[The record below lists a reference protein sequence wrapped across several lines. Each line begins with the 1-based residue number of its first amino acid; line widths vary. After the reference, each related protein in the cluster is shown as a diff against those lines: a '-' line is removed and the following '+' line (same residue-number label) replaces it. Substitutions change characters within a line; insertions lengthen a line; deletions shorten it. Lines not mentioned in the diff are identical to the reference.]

1 MQLNRLI
8 KELSQENILSPEIK
22 TCIVRIL
29 SRRESRLML
38 PEEKARVKIDKQ
50 LRNVGWCIV
59 SRNEYLPN
67 STVAVKE
74 ALMVGNTESDYLLF
88 IDGKAIAVVEA
99 KREEN
104 PLGDDVKKQ
113 AEDYAV
119 SPQSWYALWF
129 EKLIPLVYMAN
140 GNKIYFKNMLVEDSE
155 YEELSQMHS
164 PKKMLQMVGKKS
176 EYGVLPLLEKRGL
189 RDCQYNAEIKF
200 EESLKLGN
208 KKNLAVLA
216 TGSGKTYLACLASY
230 RLLNYTSTKRILF
243 LVDRNNLARQTE
255 TEFSLFDRTENQ
267 MRMGDLY
274 TINRLKKE
282 TDIKSD
288 IVISTI
294 QKLFAVLTGQDIQ
307 ESNEDAEDEIAKND
321 EEKDNNEV
329 VELGDD
335 LKLPPDY
342 FQLIIVDECH
352 RSIYGKWKKVLDYFS
367 SATVLGLTATPTPEA
382 YAYFNN
388 NIIEQYTYDDSVVD
402 GVNVPPRIYRIITD
416 VTEHGGTIEKGSK
429 VIETAKRS
437 GKSETH
443 NAQTTVEYGSTELDR
458 SIVNKSQIR
467 EVLMAYKKAIYE
479 DLYPEREKKWEYIPK
494 TLIFAKSDSHATDI
508 VEIAKE
514 VFKTEFENDE
524 LPENFVQK
532 ITYSSGDSNALIREL
547 RTEKD
552 FRIAVTVTLVATGT
566 DVKPLEV
573 VLFMKDVHSDVLYTQ
588 MKGRGCRVISDD
600 KLKEVTP
607 NADTKECYYIVDA
620 VGVTESEKNIPKP
633 GAGQGP
639 KRALSLEHLLERL
652 AHNEVSD
659 DNLMLLRDYCSTI
672 NRRYEESVLFSRH
685 LDYFITNY
693 GFAPRK
699 LANDINTAFAE
710 GTLVEYIDPSH
721 DNTERMALIYCLIG
735 NLQARNKL
743 LEMQRG
749 YMVESDDR
757 DKVLYAGFSKESAR
771 TYIENFEKYLEDNK
785 DSIEALRIIYNSED
799 IVITH
804 EMLIEL
810 RDRLLAES
818 RQYGVYQ
825 IWKNYKILDEQ
836 GDVEVLDGKENVNAL
851 TNLIQIVRYAYKK
864 NSKLTSLINGY
875 AQRFTLY
882 CGQAQRVL
890 TEDQKDIMQ
899 QIAEYIINDGAIMVM
914 ELNETDT
921 ELWKR
926 AVKSFGGAALASEI
940 QTLSKFILKVA

>member
-1 MQLNRLI
+1 MVVKSR
-8 KELSQENILSPEIK
+8 KEDA
-22 TCIVRIL
+22 
-29 SRRESRLML
+29 ML

-50 LRNVGWCIV
+50 LRNAGWDII

-67 STVAVKE
+67 STTAVKE

-88 IDGKAIAVVEA
+88 VDGKAIAVVEA

-104 PLGDDVKKQ
+104 PLGDEVKKQ

-164 PKKMLQMVGKKS
+164 PKKMLQIIGKKS
-176 EYGVLPLLEKRGL
+176 EYGALPLLEKRGL
-189 RDCQYNAEIKF
+189 RDCQYKAETKL

-230 RLLNYTSTKRILF
+230 RLLNYTQTKRILF
-243 LVDRNNLARQTE
+243 LADRNNLAKQALS
-255 TEFSLFDRTENQ
+255 EFSLFDRTENMQQ
-267 MRMGDLY
+267 MGNLY
-274 TINRLKKE
+274 TIKRLRKE
-282 TDIKSD
+282 NDVNAD

-294 QKLFAVLTGQDIQ
+294 QKLFAVLTGQAIQ
-307 ESNEDAEDEIAKND
+307 DGNEDEEDELAKKN
-321 EEKDNNEV
+321 EEKESKEV
-329 VELGDD
+329 VELCND

-367 SATVLGLTATPTPEA
+367 GATVLGLTATPTPEA
-382 YAYFNN
+382 YAFFNN
-388 NIIEQYTYDDSVVD
+388 NIIENYKYEDSIVD
-402 GVNVPPRIYRIITD
+402 GVNVPSRIYRIITD
-416 VTEHGGTIEKGSK
+416 VTAHGGTIEQGAK
-429 VIETAKRS
+429 VVETAKRT

-443 NAQTTVEYGSTELDR
+443 AAPITVEYGSSELDR
-458 SIVNKSQIR
+458 SVVNKNQIR
-467 EVLMAYKKAIYE
+467 EVLLAYKKAIYE
-479 DLYPEREKKWEYIPK
+479 DLYPERDKKLEFIPK
-494 TLIFAKSDSHATDI
+494 TLIFAKDDNHAAEI
-508 VEIAKE
+508 VEIAE
-514 VFKTEFENDE
+514 DVFKTEFENNT
-524 LPENFVQK
+524 LPKNYVQK
-532 ITYSSGDSNALIREL
+532 ITYTAGDSDALITDL
-547 RTEKD
+547 RTTKD

-588 MKGRGCRVISDD
+588 MKGRGCRIISDD

-620 VGVTESEKNIPKP
+620 VGVTESEKHIPKP
-633 GAGQGP
+633 GVGPGP
-639 KRALSLEHLLERL
+639 KRPLSLEHLLERL

-672 NRRYEESVLFSRH
+672 NRRYEESVLFGRH
-685 LDYFITNY
+685 LDYFITSY

-710 GTLVEYIDPSH
+710 GTLVEYISPSH
-721 DNTERMALIYCLIG
+721 DNTARMALIYCLIG

-749 YMVESDDR
+749 YMVESGDD
-757 DKVLYAGFSKESAR
+757 DKVLYAGFSKESAK
-771 TYIENFEKYLEDNK
+771 TYIENFEKYLDDNK

-799 IVITH
+799 TLITH
-804 EMLIEL
+804 EMLMEL
-810 RDRLLAES
+810 QDRLLAES
-818 RQYGVYQ
+818 RQYGAYQ
-825 IWKNYKILDEQ
+825 IWKNYKLLDEQ
-836 GDVEVLDGKENVNAL
+836 GDVEALDGKANVNAL

-864 NSKLTSLINGY
+864 NQKLTSLINGY
-875 AQRFTLY
+875 AQRFSLY
-882 CGQAQRVL
+882 CGRAQRVL

-899 QIAEYIINDGAIMVM
+899 QIAEYIINDGAITVM

-926 AVKSFGGAALASEI
+926 AVKSFGGATLASEI

>member
-1 MQLNRLI
+1 MVVKSR
-8 KELSQENILSPEIK
+8 KEDA
-22 TCIVRIL
+22 
-29 SRRESRLML
+29 ML

-50 LRNVGWCIV
+50 LRNAGWDII

-67 STVAVKE
+67 STTAVKE

-88 IDGKAIAVVEA
+88 VDGKAIAVVEA

-104 PLGDDVKKQ
+104 PLGDEVKKQ

-164 PKKMLQMVGKKS
+164 PKKMLQIIGKKS
-176 EYGVLPLLEKRGL
+176 EYGALPLLEKRGL
-189 RDCQYNAEIKF
+189 RDCQYKAETKL

-230 RLLNYTSTKRILF
+230 RLLNYTQTKRILF
-243 LVDRNNLARQTE
+243 LADRNNLAKQALS
-255 TEFSLFDRTENQ
+255 EFSLFDRTENMQQ
-267 MRMGDLY
+267 MGNLY
-274 TINRLKKE
+274 TIKRLRKE
-282 TDIKSD
+282 NDVNAD

-294 QKLFAVLTGQDIQ
+294 QKLFAVLTGQAIQ
-307 ESNEDAEDEIAKND
+307 DGNEDEEDELAKKN
-321 EEKDNNEV
+321 EEKESKEV
-329 VELGDD
+329 VELCND

-367 SATVLGLTATPTPEA
+367 GATVLGLTATPTPEA
-382 YAYFNN
+382 YAFFNN
-388 NIIEQYTYDDSVVD
+388 NIIENYKYEDSIVD
-402 GVNVPPRIYRIITD
+402 GVNVPSRIYRIITD
-416 VTEHGGTIEKGSK
+416 VTAHGGTIEQGAK
-429 VIETAKRS
+429 VVETAKRT

-443 NAQTTVEYGSTELDR
+443 AAPITVEYGSSELDR
-458 SIVNKSQIR
+458 SVVNKNQIR
-467 EVLMAYKKAIYE
+467 EVLLAYKKAIYE
-479 DLYPEREKKWEYIPK
+479 DLYPERDKKWEFIPK
-494 TLIFAKSDSHATDI
+494 TLIFAKDDNHAAEI
-508 VEIAKE
+508 VEIAE
-514 VFKTEFENDE
+514 DVFKTEFENNT
-524 LPENFVQK
+524 LPKNYVQK
-532 ITYSSGDSNALIREL
+532 ITYTAGNSDALITDL
-547 RTEKD
+547 RTTKD

-620 VGVTESEKNIPKP
+620 VGVTESEKHIPKP
-633 GAGQGP
+633 GVGPGP
-639 KRALSLEHLLERL
+639 KRPLSLEHLLERL

-672 NRRYEESVLFSRH
+672 NRRYEESVLFGRH
-685 LDYFITNY
+685 LDYFITSY

-710 GTLVEYIDPSH
+710 GTLVEYISPSH
-721 DNTERMALIYCLIG
+721 DNTARMALIYCLIG

-749 YMVESDDR
+749 YMVESGDD
-757 DKVLYAGFSKESAR
+757 DKVLYAGFSKESAK
-771 TYIENFEKYLEDNK
+771 TYIENFEKYLDDNK

-799 IVITH
+799 TLITH
-804 EMLIEL
+804 EMLMEL
-810 RDRLLAES
+810 QDRLLAES
-818 RQYGVYQ
+818 RQYGAYQ
-825 IWKNYKILDEQ
+825 IWKNYKLLDEQ
-836 GDVEVLDGKENVNAL
+836 GDVEALDGKANVNAL

-864 NSKLTSLINGY
+864 NQKLTSLINGY
-875 AQRFTLY
+875 AQRFSLY
-882 CGQAQRVL
+882 CGRAQRVL

-899 QIAEYIINDGAIMVM
+899 QIAEYIINDGVITVM

-926 AVKSFGGAALASEI
+926 AVKSFGGATLASEI

>member
-22 TCIVRIL
+22 ICIVRIL
-29 SRRESRLML
+29 SRKESRLML

-50 LRNVGWCIV
+50 LRNVGWDIV

-176 EYGVLPLLEKRGL
+176 EYGALPLLEKRGL

-307 ESNEDAEDEIAKND
+307 EGNEDAEDEIAKND

-532 ITYSSGDSNALIREL
+532 ITYSSGDSNALIRDL

-710 GTLVEYIDPSH
+710 GTLVEYIGPSH
-721 DNTERMALIYCLIG
+721 DNTERIALIYCLIG

-771 TYIENFEKYLEDNK
+771 TYIENFEKHLEDNK

-899 QIAEYIINDGAIMVM
+899 QIAEYIINDGAITVM

-926 AVKSFGGAALASEI
+926 AVKSFGGAALAGEI

>member
-1 MQLNRLI
+1 M
-8 KELSQENILSPEIK
+8 P
-22 TCIVRIL
+22 
-29 SRRESRLML
+29 ML

-50 LRNVGWCIV
+50 LRNAGWDIV
-59 SRNEYLPN
+59 ARNEYLPN
-67 STVAVKE
+67 STSAVKE
-74 ALMVGNTESDYLLF
+74 ALMGGNTESDYLLF

-104 PLGDDVKKQ
+104 PLGDEVKKQ

-119 SPQSWYALWF
+119 SPQDWYGLWF

-140 GNKIYFKNMLVEDSE
+140 GNKIYFKNMLVEDSD

-164 PKKMLQMVGKKS
+164 PKKMLQIVGKKS
-176 EYGVLPLLEKRGL
+176 EYGALPLIEKRGL
-189 RDCQYNAEIKF
+189 RDCQYRAEVKF
-200 EESLKLGN
+200 EESLKMGN

-230 RLLNYTSTKRILF
+230 RLLNYTPTKRILF

-255 TEFSLFDRTENQ
+255 SEFSVFDRTEGQ
-267 MRMGDLY
+267 QKMGNLY

-282 TDIKSD
+282 EDINGD

-294 QKLFAVLTGQDIQ
+294 QKLFCVLTGQEIKD
-307 ESNEDAEDEIAKND
+307 SDEDAEDEKAKAD
-321 EEKDNNEV
+321 EEKDSKTV
-329 VELGDD
+329 VDLGND

-367 SATVLGLTATPTPEA
+367 GATVLGLTATPTPEA
-382 YAYFNN
+382 YAYFNKN
-388 NIIEQYTYDDSVVD
+388 VIEEYTYDDSVVD
-402 GVNVPPRIYRIITD
+402 GVNVPSRVYRIITD
-416 VTEHGGTIEKGSK
+416 ITAHGGTIEKGTKITETSK
-429 VIETAKRS
+429 RT
-437 GKSETH
+437 GKSEIIDAGTS
-443 NAQTTVEYGSTELDR
+443 VEYGATELDR
-458 SIVNKSQIR
+458 SVVNKKQIK

-479 DLYPEREKKWEYIPK
+479 DLYPSREQKWEYIPK
-494 TLIFAKSDSHATDI
+494 TLIFAKDDNHATEI
-508 VEIAKE
+508 VDIAKD
-514 VFKTEFENDE
+514 VFMSEFENDAI
-524 LPENFVQK
+524 PEKFVQK
-532 ITYSSGDSNALIREL
+532 ITYSAGDSNALIRDL

-620 VGVTESEKNIPKP
+620 VGVTESEKHIPNP
-633 GAGQGP
+633 GPDGSG
-639 KRALSLEHLLERL
+639 KKNLSLEHLLERL

-659 DNLMLLRDYCSTI
+659 ENLMLLRDYCSTI
-672 NRRYEESVLFSRH
+672 NRRYEENVLFGRH
-685 LDYFITNY
+685 LDYFITNF

-699 LANDINTAFAE
+699 LANDINTAFTQ
-710 GTLVEYIDPSH
+710 GTLVEYISPSH
-721 DNTERMALIYCLIG
+721 DNSMRMGLIYCLIG

-749 YMVESDDR
+749 YLVETGDD
-757 DKVLYAGFSKESAR
+757 DKVLYAGFSKESAK
-771 TYIENFEKYLEDNK
+771 TYIENFEKYLEDHK
-785 DSIEALRIIYNSED
+785 DDIEALRIIYNSED
-799 IVITH
+799 KVITH
-804 EMLIEL
+804 DMLMEL
-810 RDRLLAES
+810 RDRLLSES

-825 IWKNYKILDEQ
+825 IWKNYKLLDEQ
-836 GDVEVLDGKENVNAL
+836 GDVEALDGKANVNAL

-864 NSKLTSLINGY
+864 SQKLTSLINGY
-875 AQRFTLY
+875 ASRFSLY
-882 CGQAQRVL
+882 CGQNQRIL
-890 TEDQKDIMQ
+890 TEEQKDIMQ
-899 QIAEYIINDGAIMVM
+899 QIAEYIINDGAITVM

-921 ELWKR
+921 ELWKK
-926 AVKSFGGAALASEI
+926 AVKSFGGKTLASEI

>member
-1 MQLNRLI
+1 
-8 KELSQENILSPEIK
+8 
-22 TCIVRIL
+22 
-29 SRRESRLML
+29 ML

-50 LRNVGWCIV
+50 LRNAGWDIV
-59 SRNEYLPN
+59 ARNEYLPN
-67 STVAVKE
+67 STSAVKE
-74 ALMVGNTESDYLLF
+74 ALMGGNTESDYLLF

-104 PLGDDVKKQ
+104 PLGDEVKKQ

-119 SPQSWYALWF
+119 SPQDWYGVWF

-140 GNKIYFKNMLVEDSE
+140 GNKIYFKNMLVENSD

-164 PKKMLQMVGKKS
+164 PKKMLQIIGKKS
-176 EYGVLPLLEKRGL
+176 EYGALPLIEKRGL
-189 RDCQYNAEIKF
+189 RACQYRAEVKF
-200 EESLKLGN
+200 EESLKMGN

-216 TGSGKTYLACLASY
+216 TGSGKTYLACLAAY

-255 TEFSLFDRTENQ
+255 SEFSVFDRTEGQ
-267 MRMGDLY
+267 QKMGNLY

-282 TDIKSD
+282 EDIKGD

-294 QKLFAVLTGQDIQ
+294 QKLFCVLTGQEIND
-307 ESNEDAEDEIAKND
+307 SDEDAEDEKAKAD
-321 EEKDNNEV
+321 EEKDSKTV
-329 VELGDD
+329 VDLGND

-367 SATVLGLTATPTPEA
+367 GATVLGLTATPTPEA
-382 YAYFNN
+382 YAYFNKN
-388 NIIEQYTYDDSVVD
+388 VIEEYTYDDSVVD
-402 GVNVPPRIYRIITD
+402 GVNVPPRVYRIITD
-416 VTEHGGTIEKGSK
+416 ITAHGGTIENGAKITETSK
-429 VIETAKRS
+429 RT
-437 GKSETH
+437 GKSETID
-443 NAQTTVEYGSTELDR
+443 AGSSVEYGASELDR
-458 SIVNKSQIR
+458 SVVNKKQIK
-467 EVLMAYKKAIYE
+467 EVLMAYKKALYE
-479 DLYPEREKKWEYIPK
+479 DLYPSRERKWEYIPK
-494 TLIFAKSDSHATDI
+494 TLIFAKSDPHANDI
-508 VEIAKE
+508 VEIVEE
-514 VFKTEFENDE
+514 VFKVEFENGK
-524 LPENFVQK
+524 LPKNFVKK
-532 ITYSSGDSNALIREL
+532 ITYTAGDSNALIRDL

-620 VGVTESEKNIPKP
+620 VGVTESEKHIPKP
-633 GAGQGP
+633 GPDGSG
-639 KRALSLEHLLERL
+639 KKNLSLEHLLERL

-659 DNLMLLRDYCSTI
+659 ENLMLLRDYCSTI
-672 NRRYEESVLFSRH
+672 NRRYEESVLFGRH
-685 LDYFITNY
+685 LDYFITNF

-699 LANDINTAFAE
+699 LANDINTAFAQ
-710 GTLVEYIDPSH
+710 GTLVEYISPSH
-721 DNTERMALIYCLIG
+721 DNSMRMGLIYCLIG

-749 YMVESDDR
+749 YLVETGDD
-757 DKVLYAGFSKESAR
+757 DKVLYAGFSKETAKK
-771 TYIENFEKYLEDNK
+771 YIENFEKYLEDHK
-785 DSIEALRIIYNSED
+785 DDIEALRIIYNSED
-799 IVITH
+799 KVITH
-804 EMLIEL
+804 DMLMEL
-810 RDRLLAES
+810 RDRLLSES

-825 IWKNYKILDEQ
+825 IWKNYKLLDEQ
-836 GDVEVLDGKENVNAL
+836 GDVEVLDGKANVNAL

-864 NSKLTSLINGY
+864 NQKLTSLINGY
-875 AQRFTLY
+875 ASRFALY
-882 CGQAQRVL
+882 CGQNQRIL
-890 TEDQKDIMQ
+890 TEDQKEIMK
-899 QIAEYIINDGAIMVM
+899 QIAEYIINDGATTVM

-921 ELWKR
+921 ELWKK
-926 AVKSFGGAALASEI
+926 AVKSIGGKELSTEI
-940 QTLSKFILKVA
+940 QKLSKLILKVA

>member
-1 MQLNRLI
+1 
-8 KELSQENILSPEIK
+8 
-22 TCIVRIL
+22 
-29 SRRESRLML
+29 ML

-50 LRNVGWCIV
+50 LRNAGWDII

-67 STVAVKE
+67 STTAVKE

-88 IDGKAIAVVEA
+88 VDGKAIAVVEA

-104 PLGDDVKKQ
+104 PLGDEVKKQ

-164 PKKMLQMVGKKS
+164 PKKMLQIIGKKS
-176 EYGVLPLLEKRGL
+176 EYGALPLLEKRGL
-189 RDCQYNAEIKF
+189 RDCQYKAETKL

-216 TGSGKTYLACLASY
+216 TGAGKTYLACLASY
-230 RLLNYTSTKRILF
+230 RLLNYTQTKRILF
-243 LVDRNNLARQTE
+243 LADRNNLAKQALS
-255 TEFSLFDRTENQ
+255 EFSLFDRTENMQQ
-267 MRMGDLY
+267 MGNLY
-274 TINRLKKE
+274 TIKRLRKE
-282 TDIKSD
+282 NDVNAD

-294 QKLFAVLTGQDIQ
+294 QKLFAVLTGQAIQ
-307 ESNEDAEDEIAKND
+307 DGNEDEEDELAKKN
-321 EEKDNNEV
+321 EEKESKEV
-329 VELGDD
+329 VELGND

-367 SATVLGLTATPTPEA
+367 GATVLGLTATPTPEA
-382 YAYFNN
+382 YAFFNN
-388 NIIEQYTYDDSVVD
+388 NIIENYKYEDSIVD
-402 GVNVPPRIYRIITD
+402 GVNVPSRIYRIITD
-416 VTEHGGTIEKGSK
+416 VTAHGGTIEQGAK
-429 VIETAKRS
+429 VVETAKRT

-443 NAQTTVEYGSTELDR
+443 AAPITVEYGSSELDR
-458 SIVNKSQIR
+458 SVVNKNQIR
-467 EVLMAYKKAIYE
+467 EVLLAYKKAIYE
-479 DLYPEREKKWEYIPK
+479 DLYPERDKKWEYIPK
-494 TLIFAKSDSHATDI
+494 TLIFAKDDNHAPEI
-508 VEIAKE
+508 VEIAE
-514 VFKTEFENDE
+514 DVFKTEFENNT
-524 LPENFVQK
+524 LPKNYVQK
-532 ITYSSGDSNALIREL
+532 ITYTAGDSDALITDL
-547 RTEKD
+547 RTTKD

-620 VGVTESEKNIPKP
+620 VGVTESEKHIPKP
-633 GAGQGP
+633 GVGPGP
-639 KRALSLEHLLERL
+639 KRPLSLEHLLERL

-672 NRRYEESVLFSRH
+672 NRRYEESVLFGRH
-685 LDYFITNY
+685 LDYFITSY

-710 GTLVEYIDPSH
+710 GTLVEYISPSH
-721 DNTERMALIYCLIG
+721 DNTARMALIYCLIG

-749 YMVESDDR
+749 YMVESGDD
-757 DKVLYAGFSKESAR
+757 DKVLYAGFSKESAK
-771 TYIENFEKYLEDNK
+771 TYIENFEKYLDDNK
-785 DSIEALRIIYNSED
+785 DSIEALRVIYNSED
-799 IVITH
+799 TLITH
-804 EMLIEL
+804 EMLMEL
-810 RDRLLAES
+810 QDRLLAES
-818 RQYGVYQ
+818 RQYGAYQ
-825 IWKNYKILDEQ
+825 IWKNYKLLDEQ
-836 GDVEVLDGKENVNAL
+836 GDVEALDGKANVNAL

-864 NSKLTSLINGY
+864 NQKLTSLINGY
-875 AQRFTLY
+875 AQRFSLY
-882 CGQAQRVL
+882 CGRAQRVL

-899 QIAEYIINDGAIMVM
+899 QIAEYIINDGAITVM

-926 AVKSFGGAALASEI
+926 AVKSFGGATLASEI

>member
-1 MQLNRLI
+1 MVVKSR
-8 KELSQENILSPEIK
+8 KEDA
-22 TCIVRIL
+22 
-29 SRRESRLML
+29 ML

-50 LRNVGWCIV
+50 LRNAGWDII

-67 STVAVKE
+67 STTAVKE

-88 IDGKAIAVVEA
+88 VDGKAIAVVEA

-104 PLGDDVKKQ
+104 PLGDEVKKQ

-164 PKKMLQMVGKKS
+164 PKKMLQIIGKKS
-176 EYGVLPLLEKRGL
+176 EYGALPLLEKRGL
-189 RDCQYNAEIKF
+189 RDCQYKAETKL

-230 RLLNYTSTKRILF
+230 RLLNYTQTKRILF
-243 LVDRNNLARQTE
+243 LADRNNLAKQALS
-255 TEFSLFDRTENQ
+255 EFSLFDRTENMQQ
-267 MRMGDLY
+267 MGNLY
-274 TINRLKKE
+274 TIKRLRKE
-282 TDIKSD
+282 NDVNAD

-294 QKLFAVLTGQDIQ
+294 QKLFAVLTGQAIQ
-307 ESNEDAEDEIAKND
+307 DGNEDEEDELAKKN
-321 EEKDNNEV
+321 EEKESKEV
-329 VELGDD
+329 VELCND

-367 SATVLGLTATPTPEA
+367 GATVLGLTATPTPEA
-382 YAYFNN
+382 YAFFNN
-388 NIIEQYTYDDSVVD
+388 NIIENYKYEDSIVD
-402 GVNVPPRIYRIITD
+402 GVNVPSRIYRIITD
-416 VTEHGGTIEKGSK
+416 VTAHGGTIEQGAK
-429 VIETAKRS
+429 VVETAKRT

-443 NAQTTVEYGSTELDR
+443 AAPITVEYGSSELDR
-458 SIVNKSQIR
+458 SVVNKNQIR
-467 EVLMAYKKAIYE
+467 EVLLAYKKAIYE
-479 DLYPEREKKWEYIPK
+479 DLYPERDKKWEFIPK
-494 TLIFAKSDSHATDI
+494 TLIFAKDDNHAAEI
-508 VEIAKE
+508 VEIAE
-514 VFKTEFENDE
+514 DVFKTEFENNT
-524 LPENFVQK
+524 LPKNYVQK
-532 ITYSSGDSNALIREL
+532 ITYTAGDSDALITDL
-547 RTEKD
+547 RTTKD

-588 MKGRGCRVISDD
+588 MKGRGCRIISDD

-620 VGVTESEKNIPKP
+620 VGVTESEKHIPKP
-633 GAGQGP
+633 GVGPGP
-639 KRALSLEHLLERL
+639 KRPLSLEHLLERL

-672 NRRYEESVLFSRH
+672 NRRYEESVLFGRH
-685 LDYFITNY
+685 LDYFITSY

-710 GTLVEYIDPSH
+710 GTLVEYISPSH
-721 DNTERMALIYCLIG
+721 DNTARMALIYCLIG

-749 YMVESDDR
+749 YMVKSGDD
-757 DKVLYAGFSKESAR
+757 DKVLYAGFSKESAK
-771 TYIENFEKYLEDNK
+771 TYIENFEKYLDDNK

-799 IVITH
+799 TLITH
-804 EMLIEL
+804 EMLMEL
-810 RDRLLAES
+810 QDRLLAES
-818 RQYGVYQ
+818 RQYGAYQ
-825 IWKNYKILDEQ
+825 IWKNYKLLDEQ
-836 GDVEVLDGKENVNAL
+836 GDVEALDGKANVNAL

-864 NSKLTSLINGY
+864 NQKLTSLINGY
-875 AQRFTLY
+875 AQRFSLY
-882 CGQAQRVL
+882 CGRAQRVL

-899 QIAEYIINDGAIMVM
+899 QIAEYIINDGAITVM

-926 AVKSFGGAALASEI
+926 AVKSFGGATLASEI
-940 QTLSKFILKVA
+940 QTLSKFAAYVDVLQFMLDKNCKVEQESIKALELME

>member
-1 MQLNRLI
+1 
-8 KELSQENILSPEIK
+8 
-22 TCIVRIL
+22 
-29 SRRESRLML
+29 ML

-50 LRNVGWCIV
+50 LRNAGWDIV
-59 SRNEYLPN
+59 ARNEYLPN
-67 STVAVKE
+67 STSAVKE
-74 ALMVGNTESDYLLF
+74 ALMGGNTESDYLLF

-104 PLGDDVKKQ
+104 PLGDEVKKQ

-119 SPQSWYALWF
+119 SPQDWYGLWF

-140 GNKIYFKNMLVEDSE
+140 GNKIYFKNMLVEDSD

-164 PKKMLQMVGKKS
+164 PKKMLQIVGKKS
-176 EYGVLPLLEKRGL
+176 EYGALPLIEKRGL
-189 RDCQYNAEIKF
+189 RDCQYRAEVKF
-200 EESLKLGN
+200 EESLKMGN

-230 RLLNYTSTKRILF
+230 RLLNYTPTKRILF

-255 TEFSLFDRTENQ
+255 SEFSVFDRTEGQ
-267 MRMGDLY
+267 QKMGNLY

-282 TDIKSD
+282 EDIKGD

-294 QKLFAVLTGQDIQ
+294 QKLFCVLTGQEIND
-307 ESNEDAEDEIAKND
+307 SDEDAEDEKAKAD
-321 EEKDNNEV
+321 EEKDSKTV
-329 VELGDD
+329 VDLGND

-367 SATVLGLTATPTPEA
+367 EATVLGLTATPTPEA
-382 YAYFNN
+382 YAYFNKN
-388 NIIEQYTYDDSVVD
+388 VIEEYTYDDSVVD
-402 GVNVPPRIYRIITD
+402 GVNVPPRVYRIITD
-416 VTEHGGTIEKGSK
+416 ITAHGGTIENGAKITETSK
-429 VIETAKRS
+429 RT
-437 GKSETH
+437 GKSETIEVGSS
-443 NAQTTVEYGSTELDR
+443 VEYGASELDR
-458 SIVNKSQIR
+458 SVVNKKQIK

-479 DLYPEREKKWEYIPK
+479 DLYPSREQKWEYIPK
-494 TLIFAKSDSHATDI
+494 TLIFAKDDNHATEI
-508 VEIAKE
+508 VDIAKD
-514 VFKTEFENDE
+514 VFKPEFENDAI
-524 LPENFVQK
+524 PEKFVQK
-532 ITYSSGDSNALIREL
+532 ITYSAGDSNALIRDL

-573 VLFMKDVHSDVLYTQ
+573 VLFMKDVYSDVLYTQ

-620 VGVTESEKNIPKP
+620 VGVTESEKHIPKP
-633 GAGQGP
+633 GPDGSS
-639 KRALSLEHLLERL
+639 KKNLSLEHLLERL

-659 DNLMLLRDYCSTI
+659 ENLMLLRDYCSTI
-672 NRRYEESVLFSRH
+672 NRRYEESVLFGRH
-685 LDYFITNY
+685 LDYFITNF

-699 LANDINTAFAE
+699 LANDINTAFAQ
-710 GTLVEYIDPSH
+710 GTLVEYISPSH
-721 DNTERMALIYCLIG
+721 DNSMRMGLIYCLIG

-749 YMVESDDR
+749 YLVETGDD
-757 DKVLYAGFSKESAR
+757 DKVLYAGFSKETAKK
-771 TYIENFEKYLEDNK
+771 YIENFEKYLEDHK
-785 DSIEALRIIYNSED
+785 DDIEALRIIYNSED
-799 IVITH
+799 KVITH
-804 EMLIEL
+804 DMLIEL
-810 RDRLLAES
+810 RDRLFSES

-825 IWKNYKILDEQ
+825 IWKNYKLLDEQ
-836 GDVEVLDGKENVNAL
+836 GDVEALDGKANVNVL

-864 NSKLTSLINGY
+864 NQKLTRLINGY
-875 AQRFTLY
+875 ASRFSLY
-882 CGQAQRVL
+882 CGQNQRIL
-890 TEDQKDIMQ
+890 TEEQKDIMK
-899 QIAEYIINDGAIMVM
+899 QIAEYIINDGAITVM

-921 ELWKR
+921 ELWKK
-926 AVKSFGGAALASEI
+926 AVKSFGGKTLASEI

>member
-1 MQLNRLI
+1 MVVKSR
-8 KELSQENILSPEIK
+8 KEDA
-22 TCIVRIL
+22 
-29 SRRESRLML
+29 ML

-50 LRNVGWCIV
+50 LRNAGWDII

-67 STVAVKE
+67 STTAVKE

-88 IDGKAIAVVEA
+88 VDGKAIAVVEA
-99 KREEN
+99 KREVN
-104 PLGDDVKKQ
+104 PLGDEVKKQ

-164 PKKMLQMVGKKS
+164 PKKMLQIIGKKS
-176 EYGVLPLLEKRGL
+176 EYGALPLLEKRGL
-189 RDCQYNAEIKF
+189 RDCQYKAETKL

-230 RLLNYTSTKRILF
+230 RLLNYTQTKRILF
-243 LVDRNNLARQTE
+243 LADRNNLAKQALS
-255 TEFSLFDRTENQ
+255 EFSLFDRTENMQQ
-267 MRMGDLY
+267 MGNLY
-274 TINRLKKE
+274 TIKRLRKE
-282 TDIKSD
+282 NDVNAD

-294 QKLFAVLTGQDIQ
+294 QKLFAVLTGQAIQ
-307 ESNEDAEDEIAKND
+307 DGNEDEEDELAKKN
-321 EEKDNNEV
+321 EEKESKEV
-329 VELGDD
+329 VELCND

-367 SATVLGLTATPTPEA
+367 GATVLGLTATPTPEA
-382 YAYFNN
+382 YAFFNN
-388 NIIEQYTYDDSVVD
+388 NIIENYKYEDSIVD
-402 GVNVPPRIYRIITD
+402 GVNVPSRIYRIITD
-416 VTEHGGTIEKGSK
+416 VTAHGGTIEQGAK
-429 VIETAKRS
+429 VVETAKRT

-443 NAQTTVEYGSTELDR
+443 AAPITVEYGSSELDR
-458 SIVNKSQIR
+458 SVVNKNQIR
-467 EVLMAYKKAIYE
+467 EVLLAYKKAIYE
-479 DLYPEREKKWEYIPK
+479 DLYPERDKKWEFIPK
-494 TLIFAKSDSHATDI
+494 TLIFAKDDNHAAEI
-508 VEIAKE
+508 VEIAE
-514 VFKTEFENDE
+514 DVFKTEFENNT
-524 LPENFVQK
+524 LPKNYVQK
-532 ITYSSGDSNALIREL
+532 ITYTAGDSDALITDL
-547 RTEKD
+547 RTTKD

-588 MKGRGCRVISDD
+588 MKGRGCRIISDD

-620 VGVTESEKNIPKP
+620 VGVTESEKHIPKP
-633 GAGQGP
+633 GVGPGP
-639 KRALSLEHLLERL
+639 KRPLSLEHLLERL

-672 NRRYEESVLFSRH
+672 NRRYEESVLFGRH
-685 LDYFITNY
+685 LDYFITSY

-710 GTLVEYIDPSH
+710 GTLVEYISPSH
-721 DNTERMALIYCLIG
+721 DNTARMALIYCLIG

-749 YMVESDDR
+749 YMVESGDD
-757 DKVLYAGFSKESAR
+757 DKVLYAGFSKESAK
-771 TYIENFEKYLEDNK
+771 TYIENFEKYLDDNK

-799 IVITH
+799 TLITH
-804 EMLIEL
+804 EMLMEL
-810 RDRLLAES
+810 QDRLLAES
-818 RQYGVYQ
+818 RQYGAYQ
-825 IWKNYKILDEQ
+825 IWKNYKLLDEQ
-836 GDVEVLDGKENVNAL
+836 GDVEALDGKANVNAL

-864 NSKLTSLINGY
+864 NQKLTSLINGY
-875 AQRFTLY
+875 AQRFSLY
-882 CGQAQRVL
+882 CGRAQRVL

-899 QIAEYIINDGAIMVM
+899 QIAEYIINDGAITVM

-926 AVKSFGGAALASEI
+926 AVKSFGGATLASEI

>member
-1 MQLNRLI
+1 
-8 KELSQENILSPEIK
+8 
-22 TCIVRIL
+22 
-29 SRRESRLML
+29 ML

-50 LRNVGWCIV
+50 LRNAGWDV
-59 SRNEYLPN
+59 VARNEYLPN
-67 STVAVKE
+67 STSAVKE
-74 ALMVGNTESDYLLF
+74 ALMGGNTESDYLLF

-104 PLGDDVKKQ
+104 PLGDEVKKQ

-119 SPQSWYALWF
+119 SPQDWYGLWF

-140 GNKIYFKNMLVEDSE
+140 GNKIYFKNMLVEDSD

-164 PKKMLQMVGKKS
+164 PKKMLQIVGKKS
-176 EYGVLPLLEKRGL
+176 EYGALPLIEKRGL
-189 RDCQYNAEIKF
+189 RDCQYRAEVKF
-200 EESLKLGN
+200 EESLKMGN

-255 TEFSLFDRTENQ
+255 SEFSVFDRTEGQ
-267 MRMGDLY
+267 QKMGNLY

-282 TDIKSD
+282 EDIKGD

-294 QKLFAVLTGQDIQ
+294 QKLFCVLTGQAIND
-307 ESNEDAEDEIAKND
+307 SDEDAEDEKAKAD
-321 EEKDNNEV
+321 EEKDSKTV
-329 VELGDD
+329 VDLGND

-367 SATVLGLTATPTPEA
+367 GATVLGLTATPTPEA
-382 YAYFNN
+382 YAYFNKN
-388 NIIEQYTYDDSVVD
+388 VIEEYTYDDSVVD
-402 GVNVPPRIYRIITD
+402 GVNVPPRVYRIITD
-416 VTEHGGTIEKGSK
+416 ITAHGGTIENGAKITETSK
-429 VIETAKRS
+429 RT
-437 GKSETH
+437 GKSETIEVGSS
-443 NAQTTVEYGSTELDR
+443 VEYGASELDR
-458 SIVNKSQIR
+458 SVVNKKQIK

-479 DLYPEREKKWEYIPK
+479 DLYPSRERKWEYIPK
-494 TLIFAKSDSHATDI
+494 TLIFAKDDNHATEI
-508 VEIAKE
+508 VDIAKE
-514 VFKTEFENDE
+514 IFKFEFENE
-524 LPENFVQK
+524 AIPEKFVQK
-532 ITYSSGDSNALIREL
+532 ITYSAGDSNALIRDL

-552 FRIAVTVTLVATGT
+552 FRIAVTVSLVATGT

-620 VGVTESEKNIPKP
+620 VGVTESEKHIPKP
-633 GAGQGP
+633 GPDGQS
-639 KRALSLEHLLERL
+639 KKNLSLEHLLERL

-659 DNLMLLRDYCSTI
+659 ENLMLLRDYCSTI
-672 NRRYEESVLFSRH
+672 NRRYEESVLFGRH
-685 LDYFITNY
+685 LDYFITNF

-699 LANDINTAFAE
+699 LANDINTAFAQ
-710 GTLVEYIDPSH
+710 GTLAEYISPSH
-721 DNTERMALIYCLIG
+721 DNSLRMGLIYCLIG
-735 NLQARNKL
+735 NLQARIKL

-749 YMVESDDR
+749 YLVETGDD
-757 DKVLYAGFSKESAR
+757 DKVLYAGFSKESAK
-771 TYIENFEKYLEDNK
+771 TYIENFEKYLEDHK
-785 DSIEALRIIYNSED
+785 DDMEALRIIYNSED
-799 IVITH
+799 KAITH
-804 EMLIEL
+804 EMLMEL
-810 RDRLLAES
+810 RDRLLSES
-818 RQYGVYQ
+818 RQYSVYQ
-825 IWKNYKILDEQ
+825 IWKNYKLLDEQ
-836 GDVEVLDGKENVNAL
+836 GDVEALDGKENVNAL

-864 NSKLTSLINGY
+864 SQKLTSLINGY
-875 AQRFTLY
+875 ASRFSLY
-882 CGQAQRVL
+882 CGQNQRIL
-890 TEDQKDIMQ
+890 TEEQKDIMQ
-899 QIAEYIINDGAIMVM
+899 QIAEYIINDGAITVM

-921 ELWKR
+921 ELWKK
-926 AVKSFGGAALASEI
+926 AVKSFGGKTLASEI